1 MNNLKTWIAFQL
13 MDFAFKIRDFLR
25 PRRVI
30 LAETGIKR
38 GDYVLDYGCGPGR
51 YIIPVIELIGECGM
65 LYAVDSNIFAI
76 KRVQNIALK
85 KQLKNLV
92 AIHSD
97 CETGLKDDIIDVIL
111 LYDVLHLLN
120 FPEKVLDELHRILK
134 RDGILSVT
142 DHHMKEEKIVSRITG
157 NGLFRLEKSGR
168 ITYSFKKL

>member
-1 MNNLKTWIAFQL
+1 
-13 MDFAFKIRDFLR
+13 
-25 PRRVI
+25 
-30 LAETGIKR
+30 
-38 GDYVLDYGCGPGR
+38 
-51 YIIPVIELIGECGM
+51 M